1 MYEIQVNGRG
11 YEVEADSP
19 DQLQAA
25 HDQIAQYQASQEEQ
39 AEAAAPEEE
48 KSVGALGSAIWD
60 KVTEFATNSPT
71 LNTLG
76 SAITSVPD
84 SYKTLQNIAS
94 SVVAEPVAGL
104 AGIAGS
110 ALGDV
115 DTGVNWM
122 NNTRD
127 ALTVH
132 EDDSAV
138 QENLSAIGDSAVGQL
153 AQGYDNTTTGWA
165 DSVYDM
171 TGSPGLAAATKTA
184 PDALLEFMGLG
195 GVRKAKNLGKGI
207 TNHLDR
213 PEVQRLRDMGVQPT
227 VGQTVGG
234 AANALEERLTGI
246 LPGVAS
252 ARSRAIDEFQLGTLN
267 KAMEPLGV
275 KIDQIGVE
283 GIEQAQRAVDGVYDS
298 ARAAMPEME
307 ITDSLY
313 GDVAEILSDFS
324 NSANASDS
332 IKRVDTII
340 ENNVMPMLDRGN
352 ATGATVKNVDA
363 SLNKIIESSD
373 VPEIKNALR
382 EIQHRIRRE
391 AASQS
396 PEYAALV
403 SKADAA
409 YSGLA
414 AIEKAAGSAGVD
426 GVFTPAQLKRAAKD
440 KASRREKARG
450 GRGPMAEPAGDAVSV
465 LGNKIPDSGTA
476 ARMGVYAGAGGGLG
490 YTVSP
495 AIPAGM
501 LAAYLGSTRPMQVG
515 ANAVLRNAVPVGAR
529 GVGGGM
535 MALPIAAQM
544 GEAKE
549 REEN

>member
-1 MYEIQVNGRG
+1 MPMYEIQVNGRG

-25 HDQIAQYQASQEEQ
+25 HDSIAQYQAGQEEQ
-39 AEAAAPEEE
+39 AEVAAPEEE

-71 LNTLG
+71 LQLLG
-76 SAITSVPD
+76 RGLSDVPE
-84 SYKTLQNIAS
+84 SYKTLQNVAS
-94 SVVAEPVAGL
+94 SVVAEPVAGF
-104 AGIAGS
+104 AGIAGTI
-110 ALGDV
+110 AGDV

-132 EDDSAV
+132 GDDSAV
-138 QENLSAIGDSAVGQL
+138 QENLSAIGESSVGQL

-171 TGSPGLAAATKTA
+171 TGSPGLAAATKAA
-184 PDALLEFMGLG
+184 PDAALELLGLG
-195 GVRKAKNLGKGI
+195 GVSKAKRIGGRI
-207 TNHLDR
+207 SNHLNR
-213 PEVQRLRDMGVQPT
+213 PEIQRLKEMGVQPT
-227 VGQTVGG
+227 VGQTIGG
-234 AANALEERLTGI
+234 AANAVEERLTGI
-246 LPGVAS
+246 VPGVAS
-252 ARSRAIDEFQLGTLN
+252 ARSRVIDEFQLGSLN

-283 GIEQAQRAVDGVYDS
+283 GIEQAQKAVDDVYDS

-307 ITDSLY
+307 ITDGLY
-313 GDVAEILSDFS
+313 SDIGDIVTEFSDV
-324 NSANASDS
+324 ANASDS
-332 IKRVDTII
+332 ITRVDDIV
-340 ENNVMPMLDRGN
+340 NKKVMPMLDRDK
-352 ATGATVKNVDA
+352 ATGATVKQVD
-363 SLNKIIESSD
+363 SMLNKIIDSSD
-373 VPEIKNALR
+373 VPEIKNALK
-382 EIQHRIRRE
+382 EVQHRIRQE
-391 AASQS
+391 AAAQS

-414 AIEKAAGSAGVD
+414 AIEKAAGAAGVD

-440 KASRREKARG
+440 KASRREKALG
-450 GRGPMAEPAGDAVSV
+450 GRGPMAQPSGDAVSV

-476 ARMGVYAGAGGGLG
+476 ARLVGAGSLAAVG
-490 YTVSP
+490 YNP
-495 AIPAGM
+495 YIPGGM
-501 LAAYLGSTRPMQVG
+501 LGAYLGSTKPVQAGV
-515 ANAVLRNAVPVGAR
+515 NSVLRNAVPVGMR

-535 MALPIAAQM
+535 MTLPLAAQL